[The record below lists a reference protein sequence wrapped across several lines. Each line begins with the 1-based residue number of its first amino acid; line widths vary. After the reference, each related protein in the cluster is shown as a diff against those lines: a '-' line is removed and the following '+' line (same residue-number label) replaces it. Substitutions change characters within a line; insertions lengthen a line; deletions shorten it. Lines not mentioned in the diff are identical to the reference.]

1 MTRDEATAHALCR
14 EAEPVLC
21 RMGVVTTAHYDAMIP
36 LIAAALAAER
46 SECARLAEAQPYYH
60 DTHTG
65 MRQQWVKTQIA
76 AAIRARGDA
85 R

>member
-46 SECARLAEAQPYYH
+46 EACACIAENAEGYAERDGEFWFPGDRIAEA
-60 DTHTG
+60 
-65 MRQQWVKTQIA
+65 V
-76 AAIRARGDA
+76 RARGEA
-85 R
+85 T